1 MGFTAESAETV
12 PSGGC
17 EKGMMQAP
25 SIGFWTVLAA
35 SKPPTRQATIDAA
48 SPPSPSDPL
57 RGRCCFGAHPSSNAV
72 SGKLR
77 FSPTTGLGTG
87 AGASADSTG
96 AEAHAAEAT
105 STLLGAS
112 SPILR
117 LHTHEGFAA
126 SSVSVAFCGG
136 GKRLSLARLNLP
148 HSCAPHHRR
157 VGARAE
163 GSQAFN
169 QGHREGVGGERADA
183 DAGLSSVDFEVV
195 RRTCLRSIRPGCGH
209 RRVD

>member
-1 MGFTAESAETV
+1 MTPLPRLRRPIRFEDA
-12 PSGGC
+12 
-17 EKGMMQAP
+17 
-25 SIGFWTVLAA
+25 AA
-35 SKPPTRQATIDAA
+35 SARTPRQMLCRASCASVPRRDWAPGQVHLQTAQVLKRTRQRPRPH
-48 SPPSPSDPL
+48 SWVL
-57 RGRCCFGAHPSSNAV
+57 LHPSS
-72 SGKLR
+72 
-77 FSPTTGLGTG
+77 
-87 AGASADSTG
+87 DC
-96 AEAHAAEAT
+96 
-105 STLLGAS
+105 
-112 SPILR
+112 
-117 LHTHEGFAA
+117 THEGFAA